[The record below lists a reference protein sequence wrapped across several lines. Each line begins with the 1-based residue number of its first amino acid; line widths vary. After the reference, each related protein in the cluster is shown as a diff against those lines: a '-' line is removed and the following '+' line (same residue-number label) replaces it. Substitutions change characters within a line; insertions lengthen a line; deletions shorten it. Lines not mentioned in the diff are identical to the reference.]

1 MSISLVA
8 FDTTFLALMFVPEA
22 AKACNVDR
30 ATERVLFLA
39 SDIHGRGDKIIIPT
53 PALSEILVKSGKAR
67 NTILKELTKA
77 SKFYLAPFDVRAA
90 LELSLMTD
98 AAFSRKDKKDGLV
111 EPYAKIKFDRQ
122 IVAISKVA
130 GVHRIYSEDHGLR
143 AIAGREGLTAHGVA
157 DIQLPPEDA
166 QRGLTLLP

>member
-22 AKACNVDR
+22 AKTCTVDR
-30 ATERVLFLA
+30 AKERVDFLL

-67 NTILKELTKA
+67 NDIIQILAKS
-77 SKFYLAPFDVRAA
+77 SKFVLAPFDERAA

-98 AAFSRKDKKDGLV
+98 AVLTQKDKKGGATGTHV
-111 EPYAKIKFDRQ
+111 KVKFDRQ
-122 IVAISKVA
+122 IVAIAKVA
-130 GVHRIYSEDHGLR
+130 GAFKIYSEDHSVR
-143 AIAGREGLTAHGVA
+143 AIATREGLTACGIA
-157 DIQLPPEDA
+157 DIKLPEDD
-166 QRGLTLLP
+166 QWKLKLQP